1 MKTRHL
7 LSLAALGGALL
18 LTGCGTTGPL
28 PTFGK
33 AITPEWI
40 TADFDGVRGN
50 EYIAT
55 SNLQDVVFNER
66 GEVIGWYVKSYAG
79 TPFIKRRAD
88 GSYDFSALQN
98 QKGIVNMVG
107 ARKALA
113 VQGEG
118 LDPAQPA
125 QTQPPTG
132 LTTDVKANRQDAVFR
147 YVQNGVTVTKTVT
160 LHPRNFKVD
169 VRTEVTGGPQR
180 VNLLFPGLGKA
191 DNPRVQALAR
201 GGAQPAAVQGSGQL
215 KVDNIQYA
223 ALQEN
228 PSQVAHALIIRPQGE
243 SASATPASGDT
254 PTDAVNVT
262 MTGGAQ
268 GLITASV
275 PASSNLEVYGGRNE
289 LIHLYQSGYSDLP
302 GLFKPNF
309 FGQISLYIVKFMEW
323 LYGLIGNWGL
333 VLVVLTIVLR
343 AAMWPLMQA
352 QGRSTARMQAMQPRM
367 RELQAKYK
375 DRKDVDSQRA
385 MQAEMAQLYRD
396 YNFNP
401 AGCFSS
407 FVPFPILIALW
418 STIRN
423 FEFDS
428 GFLWLPDLA
437 IPDPFYL
444 LALVYLI
451 VNIGQLYV
459 MTRKSPEMFRQ
470 QAFIYIIF
478 LYFALTFPAGVT
490 IYIIL
495 STLIGI
501 VQQVIINK
509 QVEKETANLGVQK
522 VVPAAPAT
530 GKAAKPQKAVIVDK
544 GNKTTKVIDVPRK
557 D

>member
-18 LTGCGTTGPL
+18 LTGCSTTGPL

-40 TADFDGVRGN
+40 TTNFDGLPGD

-55 SNLQDVVFNER
+55 SNLQDVVFNGR
-66 GEVIGWYVKSYAG
+66 GEVIGWYVKNYAG
-79 TPFIKRRAD
+79 TPYIKRSAD
-88 GSYDFSALQN
+88 GTYDFSALRD
-98 QKGIVNMVG
+98 QKGIVNLVAG
-107 ARKALA
+107 RKALA
-113 VQGEG
+113 VQAAGG
-118 LDPAQPA
+118 LNPVAA
-125 QTQPPTG
+125 AEVTAPTG
-132 LTTDVKANRQDAVFR
+132 LTTDLKANRQDAVFR
-147 YVQNGVTVTKTVT
+147 YTQGGATVTKTVT

-169 VRTEVTGGPQR
+169 VRTEVAGGPER

-191 DNPRVQALAR
+191 GDPRVQALTV
-201 GGAQPAAVQGSGQL
+201 GSAQPAAVQGSGKL
-215 KVDNIQYA
+215 SVENIQYA

-228 PSQVAHALIIRPQGE
+228 PSQVAHALILRPQAGD
-243 SASATPASGDT
+243 ASSTATPASAPADASQ
-254 PTDAVNVT
+254 AVNVT
-262 MTGGAQ
+262 LAGGAQ
-268 GLITASV
+268 SLITASV
-275 PASSNLEVYGGRNE
+275 PATSTLEIYGGRNE
-289 LIHLYQSGYSDLP
+289 LIHLYQSGYTSLP

-323 LYGLIGNWGL
+323 LYGMIGNWGL
-333 VLVVLTIVLR
+333 VLVILTVLLR
-343 AAMWPLMQA
+343 AVMWPLMQA
-352 QGRSTARMQAMQPRM
+352 QGRTTARMQVMQPKIK
-367 RELQAKYK
+367 EIQEKYK
-375 DRKDVDSQRA
+375 ERKDLDSQRA
-385 MQAEMAQLYRD
+385 MQTEMQQLYRD

-401 AGCFSS
+401 AGCLSTFI
-407 FVPFPILIALW
+407 PFPVLIALW

-444 LALVYLI
+444 LALVYLV

-459 MTRKSPEMFRQ
+459 MTRKTPDMFRQ
-470 QAFIYIIF
+470 QAFIYLIF

-501 VQQVIINK
+501 VQQVLINK
-509 QVEKETANLGVQK
+509 QVERETATIGQRVE
-522 VVPAAPAT
+522 
-530 GKAAKPQKAVIVDK
+530 KAGSRPT
-544 GNKTTKVIDVPRK
+544 NTPKTTKVIDAPK
-557 D
+557 K